1 MELSDL
7 TPQEKI
13 VLAAVV
19 KFAVMAD
26 GRVTENEV
34 DELHHIIEAVGDH
47 AWRDALD
54 GARAEIKDMS
64 SLEALLATV
73 ERPEAREII
82 YGNVLEL
89 AEEDAVDSGEG
100 KLLKT
105 LEGAWGVHAEI
116 AGDAGEEEE

>member
-7 TPQEKI
+7 NAQEKI

-54 GARAEIKDMS
+54 GARAEMRDVP

-82 YGNVLEL
+82 YGTVLEL

-100 KLLKT
+100 KLLET
-105 LEGAWGVHAEI
+105 IERTWGVHAEI
-116 AGDAGEEEE
+116 ASDGAEEE